1 MTTDLQTAVAELVQ
15 YEQQFAN
22 RELSSVGY
30 RDQRE
35 PALARAL
42 RAMATELGVT
52 LQEPLQ
58 IDANGEY
65 SIVAL
70 KPDGCDPRYGCGA
83 FGAPFAEALSR
94 HRARTGITPS
104 TMDAANGWCRLF
116 HLEAEKMVRA
126 YAQTQAQ
133 TQASA

>member
-1 MTTDLQTAVAELVQ
+1 MTTDLQTAVAELIAF
-15 YEQQFAN
+15 EQQFAQS
-22 RELSSVGY
+22 RLSPVGY
-30 RDQRE
+30 RDARE

-42 RAMATELGVT
+42 HAMAAELGVT
-52 LQEPLQ
+52 LQQPLQ

-70 KPDGCDPRYGCGA
+70 KPDGTDPRYGCGA
-83 FGAPFAEALSR
+83 FGAVFAEALTR
-94 HRARTGITPS
+94 HRARCGIAAG

-126 YAQTQAQ
+126 YARACK
-133 TQASA
+133 A